1 MIHVRLQLPLIK
13 ITTQLELDRVTV
25 GMEVPNI
32 SKIVAK
38 DNTAQLIWKSIGLPR
53 VPILTSKIKYRGNE
67 IRKFLKIDSWM
78 H

>member
-1 MIHVRLQLPLIK
+1 MIK

-32 SKIVAK
+32 SKIVVK

-53 VPILTSKIKYRGNE
+53 VPILTSKIKYRGGK
-67 IRKFLKIDSWM
+67 IKKILKIDSWM
-78 H
+78 Y